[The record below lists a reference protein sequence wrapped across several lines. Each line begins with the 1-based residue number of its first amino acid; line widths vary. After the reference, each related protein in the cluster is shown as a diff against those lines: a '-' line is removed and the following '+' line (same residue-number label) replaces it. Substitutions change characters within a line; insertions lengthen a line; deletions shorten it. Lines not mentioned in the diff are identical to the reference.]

1 METWLA
7 SWLASTLLV
16 IALARLKLYIS
27 FSYRRRD
34 SDDHLRI
41 DVYTLKKYIAYHLE
55 IPLARI
61 ARRGGL
67 PWPETVVDTPRGQTE
82 THAKAEQRFVRNT
95 WRIFRHH
102 PRHWHHL
109 MRQLRYWTRLYK
121 RLMAGILAALACEKL
136 TWRTGLGTGDA
147 ALTGLAAGLAW
158 QLQAQTYAFMQRR
171 LKSVARPA
179 FGVSPLFAREG
190 VEIELE
196 CIFSIRLGNVIN
208 AIATAIR
215 HLGKGET
222 DSGRT
227 PDPKSD
233 ENGHGKHQRDG

>member
-16 IALARLKLYIS
+16 IALARLKLFIA

-34 SDDHLRI
+34 SDDQLRI
-41 DVYTLKKYIAYHLE
+41 DVYTLKKLIVYHLE
-55 IPLARI
+55 IPLARL
-61 ARRGGL
+61 AKRGGL
-67 PWPETVVDTPRGQTE
+67 PWPEAVVDTPGGRTE

-102 PRHWHHL
+102 PRHWHYL
-109 MRQLRYWTRLYK
+109 MQQMRF
-121 RLMAGILAALACEKL
+121 
-136 TWRTGLGTGDA
+136 WRTGLGTGDA
-147 ALTGLAAGLAW
+147 ALTGLATGLIW
-158 QLQAQTYAFMQRR
+158 QLKGQIYSYMQRR

-179 FGVSPLFAREG
+179 LGVSPLFAREG
-190 VEIELE
+190 LEIELE

-215 HLGKGET
+215 HLGKGDT
-222 DSGRT
+222 GSGRA

-233 ENGHGKHQRDG
+233 ENSHGKHQRHG